1 MEDIT
6 KIEIVDTPE
15 QLQESMENDAQQE
28 AYADQDDQQYEESDY
43 VDPDAYSSED
53 EYDEDVVDSDEE
65 YDEGEYEEEYVDSDQ
80 DSEEEYYDDPE
91 GQYEDSEEE
100 YYEEPEYDEGDIE
113 DAVLNYLSERLGRDI
128 YDLEDLSEPQQGA
141 FDERVEA
148 IARFVE
154 ETGRDP
160 QDWFSYQRLDTSEM
174 DDVTAIRIDMA
185 TEYPDLTAD
194 EINTLIGS
202 KYKLDPD
209 VHSEEEIR
217 LSQLQMKID
226 ANDAKNAIETMREEY
241 MAPEYD
247 QADFEDG
254 VESIIDDEWIENM
267 VEEVDAMTGLEFEL
281 GNGKSF
287 TFGLNDDY
295 KEYLMESNARLDEYF
310 DPYVRGDG
318 SWDIDLLSS
327 HRAVIDNIDNI
338 VSSAYRQG
346 MSDGQRGVVNKA
358 ANVQA
363 QPPQIGQ
370 QNQNADPIIDQLKT
384 IMGDG
389 GRMTFKL

>member
-128 YDLEDLSEPQQGA
+128 YDLEELSEPQQGA

-247 QADFEDG
+247 EADFEDG
-254 VESIIDDEWIENM
+254 VESIIDDEWIEDM
-267 VEEVDAMTGLEFEL
+267 VEEVDAMTGLEFEV
-281 GNGKSF
+281 GNGRSF
-287 TFGLNDDY
+287 TFGLDEDY
-295 KEYLMESNARLDEYF
+295 KEYLMEANARLDEYF

>member
-1 MEDIT
+1 
-6 KIEIVDTPE
+6 
-15 QLQESMENDAQQE
+15 
-28 AYADQDDQQYEESDY
+28 
-43 VDPDAYSSED
+43 
-53 EYDEDVVDSDEE
+53 
-65 YDEGEYEEEYVDSDQ
+65 
-80 DSEEEYYDDPE
+80 
-91 GQYEDSEEE
+91 
-100 YYEEPEYDEGDIE
+100 
-113 DAVLNYLSERLGRDI
+113 
-128 YDLEDLSEPQQGA
+128 
-141 FDERVEA
+141 
-148 IARFVE
+148 
-154 ETGRDP
+154 
-160 QDWFSYQRLDTSEM
+160 
-174 DDVTAIRIDMA
+174 
-185 TEYPDLTAD
+185 
-194 EINTLIGS
+194 
-202 KYKLDPD
+202 
-209 VHSEEEIR
+209 
-217 LSQLQMKID
+217 MKID

>member
-128 YDLEDLSEPQQGA
+128 YDLEELSEPQQGA

-174 DDVTAIRIDMA
+174 DDITAIRIDMA

-254 VESIIDDEWIENM
+254 VESIIDDEWIEDM
-267 VEEVDAMTGLEFEL
+267 VEEVDAMTGLEFEV
-281 GNGKSF
+281 GNGRSF
-287 TFGLNDDY
+287 TFGLDEDY
-295 KEYLMESNARLDEYF
+295 KEYLMEANARLDEYF